1 METKVNGIL
10 YTSAQIRMQSVHQI
24 PLISYYLLRCGH
36 GVTRAHNVHNVH
48 NVLNPNDL
56 AQERSYLDR
65 VIASVITHL
74 LRQY

>member
-36 GVTRAHNVHNVH
+36 GVTRAHNVL